1 MCESF
6 RTHRDPV
13 WKGTRLFKGMARP
26 SGTVKAKRRGAEI
39 EKRFGELTGTFGA
52 LWHNERGFE

>member
-1 MCESF
+1 M
-6 RTHRDPV
+6 
-13 WKGTRLFKGMARP
+13 WKGTRLFKGMARR
-26 SGTVKAKRRGAEI
+26 SGTVKAKRRGVDI